1 MKIAP
6 SKFGLA
12 LGIGLSILFLLCY
25 IILAIGGKD
34 FSLNMLN
41 LLFHDMNFK
50 PLMIDSGFNIGK
62 LLGAMLLLFLTGLFT
77 GYITAAIYNKINKN
91 KQV

>member
-6 SKFGLA
+6 SNFGLA
-12 LGIGLSILFLLCY
+12 LGIGLSILFLLYY

-34 FSLNMLN
+34 FSLNVLN

-50 PLMIDSGFNIGK
+50 PLMIDSSFNIGK

-77 GYITAAIYNKINKN
+77 GYITVIIYNKLNK
-91 KQV
+91 